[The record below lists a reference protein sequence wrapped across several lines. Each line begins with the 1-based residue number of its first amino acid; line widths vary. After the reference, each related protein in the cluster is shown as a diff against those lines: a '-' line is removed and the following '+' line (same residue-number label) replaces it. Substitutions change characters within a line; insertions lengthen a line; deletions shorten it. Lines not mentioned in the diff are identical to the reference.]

1 LKKILEDH
9 CLETGKK
16 GLLLL
21 SMPTGSGKTHAVLD
35 FIYDHY
41 REFAERKSKIF
52 FVTNLKKNLPDDAL
66 GERFRR
72 NGESAEFGRHVLRI
86 PPTADH
92 VVRTLP
98 RLESEGRIPEEF
110 RTKAFSRLLKAV
122 RQLDEVRNDLRS
134 PGRIHLKQYIAGL
147 ESEIRGDQEPSFRE
161 EIRKHLKK
169 SFPGGKDERL
179 EAIRENPLYSWI
191 GELYP
196 AVFTDERTVLFLS
209 MDKFFLK
216 NTPVI
221 EPSYY
226 FSRRIPKDSL
236 IFIDE
241 FDASKDRVL
250 KNIIESGW
258 SRRINL
264 IDLFLTV
271 RNALAGNEFPEVL
284 LRESEYR
291 RRLLEEKGR
300 AWPGISG
307 IADAFREKSETLFR
321 RYRLQYAV
329 KSGEGL
335 SDRRRNFL
343 FHDYRFHYLF
353 KDGLK
358 NMKLR
363 ADEEER
369 TNWLFRE
376 HPSGSGRNDAEPDVR
391 FLLGGLNGFL
401 SYIQK
406 GTDII
411 AENYCHLKKES
422 GEPGEFSRESAVRTV
437 LSHLQ
442 TGKEEREFLTGKIM
456 EKAPPAKPADAGPGG
471 GGDGFYDNGFRC
483 YDIVDSEDHDT
494 CSKVYMY
501 DFGRTPEAF
510 LAELCENAMVVGS
523 SATAV
528 IPSTLANYD
537 LLYLE
542 SRLGDSFRRL
552 SGEELARLREAYAE
566 STKGYEALTISP
578 GFIKA
583 AGRSDTLALLTSL
596 YEDEEAA
603 KHWIERFESEAPRKK
618 KETEEDTPEYI
629 AARYARA
636 LAAWKRFYGCPSCSA
651 FLCLFSKLCKE
662 GEPEFDLRLLREA
675 AGMLAGI
682 PLEEASKMIVLL
694 GGGDFEEEKAEILR
708 DLKAGERR
716 FVLSSYNTVGAGQN
730 LQYEPPEG
738 AVLVHAGNGE
748 RLSEADWSGIY
759 LDKPTSLLV
768 NIYGEDGL
776 PGEEL
781 VKYIFQLEFL
791 LQSGALSDKAFRTKL
806 REAFALHAGERRRWH
821 QETIS
826 LYDTAAYAQYT
837 TSLLVQAIG
846 RICRTGLKSPEILVL
861 ADEQLKKTL
870 AGCRLPE
877 DMLPVKEFLALKQA
891 AGVPEMPDS
900 SLTGHEN
907 RESHRSNVVA
917 HRIFSFL
924 NRAKLEG
931 RWTAEDAGEWREMRE
946 HLLRHP
952 RYGGAE
958 ECPPRWSGLYARL
971 PAPASSYRYDE
982 EHDYADLVVSFEPGR
997 GSMEVSAE
1005 AARLPEIAA
1014 VPLLRRC
1021 FEENGWPVCFPESE
1035 LLLLPPVFNNIY
1047 KGALGEACGRHIF
1060 GEVLNIPLFELEMDE
1075 FELFDFRIAPG
1086 KYVDFKLWNDRI
1098 AVPADRELEKIREKM
1113 RRTNAAEVYVVNILA
1128 STVERFRPVVTEGIV
1143 EVPFLCRNGEI
1154 SEEAMR
1160 FLMSGITR

>member
-1 LKKILEDH
+1 
-9 CLETGKK
+9 
-16 GLLLL
+16 
-21 SMPTGSGKTHAVLD
+21 
-35 FIYDHY
+35 
-41 REFAERKSKIF
+41 
-52 FVTNLKKNLPDDAL
+52 
-66 GERFRR
+66 
-72 NGESAEFGRHVLRI
+72 
-86 PPTADH
+86 
-92 VVRTLP
+92 
-98 RLESEGRIPEEF
+98 
-110 RTKAFSRLLKAV
+110 
-122 RQLDEVRNDLRS
+122 
-134 PGRIHLKQYIAGL
+134 
-147 ESEIRGDQEPSFRE
+147 
-161 EIRKHLKK
+161 
-169 SFPGGKDERL
+169 L
-179 EAIRENPLYSWI
+179 EAIKENPRYSWI

-196 AVFTDERTVLFLS
+196 AAFTDERTVLFLS

-221 EPSYY
+221 EPSYH
-226 FSRRIPKDSL
+226 FSKRIPKDSL
-236 IFIDE
+236 VFIDE
-241 FDASKDRVL
+241 FDASKERVL
-250 KNIIESGW
+250 KNIIKSGW

-271 RNALAGNEFPEVL
+271 RNALAGNELPEVL
-284 LRESEYR
+284 LRESEHR
-291 RRLLEEKGR
+291 RRLLEEKEKG
-300 AWPGISG
+300 WPGIPG

-329 KSGEGL
+329 KAGEGL
-335 SDRRRNFL
+335 RDKRRNFL

-353 KDGLK
+353 KDGAK

-376 HPSGSGRNDAEPDVR
+376 SRSAAGGNDAEPDVR

-401 SYIQK
+401 SYLQK

-411 AENYCHLKKES
+411 AENYCHLKKER
-422 GEPGEFSRESAVRTV
+422 GESGEFSRESAVKTV

-442 TGKEEREFLTGKIM
+442 TGKEETDFLVGKIM
-456 EKAPPAKPADAGPGG
+456 EKAPPAKHADAGPGG

-494 CSKVYMY
+494 CSKIFMY

-510 LAELCENAMVVGS
+510 LAELCESAMVVGS

-528 IPSTLANYD
+528 IPSSLANYD
-537 LLYLE
+537 LLYLK

-552 SGEELARLREAYAE
+552 SGEELARLGEAYAE
-566 STKGYEALTISP
+566 STKGYDALTISP

-583 AGRSDTLALLTSL
+583 SGRSDTLALLTSL

-603 KHWIERFESEAPRKK
+603 KHWIERFESDAPRKK
-618 KETEEDTPEYI
+618 TETEEGTPEYI

-636 LAAWKRFYGCPSCSA
+636 LAAWKRFYGCPSCRA
-651 FLCLFSKLCKE
+651 FLCLFTKLCKE
-662 GEPEFDLRLLREA
+662 GEAGFDLRLLREA
-675 AGMLAGI
+675 AAMLAGI
-682 PLEEASKMIVLL
+682 QPEEASKMIVLL
-694 GGGDFEEEKAEILR
+694 GGGDFDEEKAEILR

-748 RLSEADWSGIY
+748 RRSEADWSGIY

-781 VKYIFQLEFL
+781 VKYIFQIEFL
-791 LQSGALSDKAFRTKL
+791 LQSGALSEKTFRTKL
-806 REAFALHAGERRRWH
+806 HEAFALHAGERRTWS
-821 QETIS
+821 QEKLS

-837 TSLLVQAIG
+837 TALLIQAIG

-861 ADEQLKKTL
+861 ADEGLKKTL

-891 AGVPEMPDS
+891 AAVPETPDT
-900 SLTGHEN
+900 SLMEHEN
-907 RESHRSNVVA
+907 RESHRSNVVV
-917 HRIFSFL
+917 HRIFSFI

-931 RWTAEDAGEWREMRE
+931 RWSEEDAGEWLRMRE
-946 HLLRHP
+946 HLLRRP
-952 RYGGAE
+952 FFERAD
-958 ECPPRWSGLYARL
+958 ECPSRWSGLYARL

-982 EHDYADLVVSFEPGR
+982 EHDYAEVTVSFESGR
-997 GSMEVSAE
+997 GRMEVSAE
-1005 AARLPEIAA
+1005 AARLPELAA

-1047 KGALGEACGRHIF
+1047 KGALGEACGRRIF
-1060 GEVLNIPLFELEMDE
+1060 GEVLNTPLFELETDE

-1098 AVPADRELEKIREKM
+1098 AVPAERELEKIREKM
-1113 RRTNAAEVYVVNILA
+1113 QRTNAEEVFIVNILA

-1143 EVPFLCRNGEI
+1143 EVPFLCRDGEI
-1154 SEEAMR
+1154 SGQAMR
-1160 FLMSGITR
+1160 FLKSRITR